1 MPETFRA
8 ALIGAP
14 TDSNSSHLRGA
25 ARGPE
30 PIRRALFSEGVSGAS
45 ELGPEFGAEMAVV
58 DHGDLPLDETQA
70 DDALIRDAVAGALR
84 NGLRPILLGGD
95 HWVTA
100 PAIEGMAAELGAV
113 EILHFDAHPDLYD
126 AYQGNRRSHA
136 SPFARIMERGL
147 AKRLVQ
153 VGIRTINQSL
163 KSQIERFGVE
173 VISMREFAPDR
184 VPVLS
189 GPLYISI
196 DLDGLD
202 PAYAPGVAHQEP
214 GGLSVRDVLNV
225 LWRQTAPLM
234 GADIVELNPDRDVQG
249 MTAMVAA
256 KLVRE
261 LCGYGATRI
270 ASTR

>member
-1 MPETFRA
+1 MSEPFRA

-14 TDSNSSHLRGA
+14 TDVNSSYLRGA

-30 PIRRALFSEGVSGAS
+30 PIRRALFSDAVSPAS
-45 ELGPEFGAEMAVV
+45 ELGPEFGADMVV
-58 DHGDLPLDETQA
+58 IDRGDLALDESEA
-70 DDALIRDAVAGALR
+70 DDARIRDAVASALR
-84 NGLRPILLGGD
+84 EGLQPILLGGD

-100 PAIEGMAAELGAV
+100 PAVDGAAAELGPV
-113 EILHFDAHPDLYD
+113 EVLHFDAHPDLYD
-126 AYQGNRRSHA
+126 AYDGNRRSHA

-153 VGIRTINQSL
+153 VGVRTINQHL
-163 KSQIERFGVE
+163 RAQIERFGVE
-173 VISMREFAPDR
+173 VISMREFAPER

-189 GPLYISI
+189 GPLYVSI

-202 PAYAPGVAHQEP
+202 PAYAPGVAHHEP
-214 GGLSVRDVLNV
+214 GGLSVRDILNV
-225 LWRQTAPLM
+225 LWRQTSPLM
-234 GADIVELNPDRDVQG
+234 GADVVELNPDRDVNG

-261 LCGYGATRI
+261 LCGYGATRR
-270 ASTR
+270 S